1 MCECGDQRYRAAITL
16 RQGGPGEDLIE
27 TFFFIQ
33 SEAPEP
39 CCCVTRCNVSLYTGV
54 NIRDEGRS
62 RTDCLSVQF
71 AHVIPAPQGAGQR
84 RKVLSYTVHTSQTD
98 MREYNASS

>member
-1 MCECGDQRYRAAITL
+1 MSVAISATGAAITL
-16 RQGGPGEDLIE
+16 WQGGPGEDLIE
-27 TFFFIQ
+27 TFFFIW

-54 NIRDEGRS
+54 NIQDEGRS
-62 RTDCLSVQF
+62 WTDCLSIQF

-84 RKVLSYTVHTSQTD
+84 QVLSYTVHISHTD
-98 MREYNASS
+98 MVECEVSL